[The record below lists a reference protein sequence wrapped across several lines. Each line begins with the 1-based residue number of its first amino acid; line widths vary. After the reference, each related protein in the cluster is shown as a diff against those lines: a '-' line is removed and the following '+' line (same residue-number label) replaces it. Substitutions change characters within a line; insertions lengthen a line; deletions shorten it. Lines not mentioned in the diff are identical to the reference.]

1 MNKENKNA
9 LILKGIREGDQ
20 IGGPYELAKILSES
34 FEINKGLNEDD
45 LRARYLAWW
54 KSDAFDT
61 GPTYASVFSKVEK
74 GMDPKLAVEK
84 VHVEFGFNTSG
95 CGPTHRAP
103 PLAGMFNIPTEDL
116 ISVARK
122 EAKLTHFHDDA
133 GYGSAVVILLC
144 RYMLEGKSYKDAKE
158 LVSVNHKLKD
168 SWEKIQKAELKP
180 DGYVFNVIHSAL
192 HFIDNNKSLEDTF
205 RFAGKANYCPIIFS
219 VIKAC
224 LSE

>member
-1 MNKENKNA
+1 M
-9 LILKGIREGDQ
+9 
-20 IGGPYELAKILSES
+20 AKILSES
-34 FEINKGLNEDD
+34 FDINKGLNEDD

-74 GMDPKLAVEK
+74 GMDPKLLLRKYMWSLDLIHQVVA
-84 VHVEFGFNTSG
+84 HQ
-95 CGPTHRAP
+95 RAP

-168 SWEKIQKAELKP
+168 SWERIQKAELKP
-180 DGYVFNVIHSAL
+180 DGYVFNVIHSAS
-192 HFIDNNKSLEDTF
+192 F
-205 RFAGKANYCPIIFS
+205 Y
-219 VIKAC
+219 
-224 LSE
+224 